1 MVSFLNPHSLGIID
15 DMFYRLPFPDG
26 GRMDKL
32 HDAHGV
38 TGVAVY
44 FRTELQADF
53 EEPNAMND
61 LTLGWGAY
69 LDLHVTD
76 AAGSLNPGRQSLI
89 SRRARCASPT
99 QSDDEKVRLSHW
111 YILAC
116 R

>member
-1 MVSFLNPHSLGIID
+1 MLEVTDSAAGATSWHHHHDASP
-15 DMFYRLPFPDG
+15 
-26 GRMDKL
+26 KL
-32 HDAHGV
+32 HEAHGV
-38 TGVAVY
+38 TGDAML

-61 LTLGWGAY
+61 LKSGWGAY

-76 AAGSLNPGRQSLI
+76 AAGSLNPGLQSLI